1 MGLPA
6 NLVYREAIKSVSRYY
21 CETFLNSVV
30 YDLSRP
36 IILSW
41 ISDDPSPVLSLG
53 QYNYDLKS
61 PDWYVATAMLSST
74 DLYIEPEVPEFI
86 SDLFSPQYT
95 PPPPPFVTGEA
106 ENPGPTVPASS
117 VQQPRSMAQAP
128 KKQKTRNR
136 RKKGNINISQNSRA
150 ANNLVSAPASIG
162 YIANQ
167 NTFSVSSSVQRLADQ
182 DPLNGVRCSGSALY
196 GSPVQVYSDYGS
208 GASAYPLGYTGGLSS
223 VTAGKG
229 RGLSYLAPGE
239 IDPRL
244 TALVSCYQ
252 WYAFR
257 RICLKYIPYVGT
269 NTPGTVFMAISK
281 DPEEAGVLYTN
292 VAGAAASPS
301 AGTIQEVMDTDPA
314 VACPVWQPSLIEF
327 VHRGV
332 KLWQTYSNTEE
343 PIVERLQAAIVLLLQ
358 LPSSGSFAIAPDT
371 AGLFGN
377 LWLEYE
383 IDLYTP
389 GPPLNVN

>member
-1 MGLPA
+1 
-6 NLVYREAIKSVSRYY
+6 
-21 CETFLNSVV
+21 
-30 YDLSRP
+30 
-36 IILSW
+36 
-41 ISDDPSPVLSLG
+41 
-53 QYNYDLKS
+53 
-61 PDWYVATAMLSST
+61 
-74 DLYIEPEVPEFI
+74 
-86 SDLFSPQYT
+86 
-95 PPPPPFVTGEA
+95 
-106 ENPGPTVPASS
+106 
-117 VQQPRSMAQAP
+117 MAQAP
-128 KKQKTRNR
+128 KKQKSKRNR
-136 RKKGNINISQNSRA
+136 RKSNINISQNSRA

-167 NTFSVSSSVQRLADQ
+167 NTFSVSSTVQRLADQ
-182 DPLNGVRCSGSALY
+182 DPKNGVRCSGSALY
-196 GSPVQVYSDYGS
+196 GSPVQVYSDYGM
-208 GASAYPLGYTGGLSS
+208 GGSAYPLGYTGGLSS
-223 VTAGKG
+223 VAAGKG

-269 NTPGTVFMAISK
+269 NTSGTVFMAISK

-292 VAGAAASPS
+292 IAGAAASPS
-301 AGTIQEVMDTDPA
+301 AGTIQDVMDTDPS
-314 VACPVWQPSLIEF
+314 VANPVWQPSLVEF

-343 PIVERLQAAIVLLLQ
+343 PIVERLQAAIVVLLQ
-358 LPSSGSFAIAPDT
+358 VSGVPVDT
-371 AGLFGN
+371 AYLLGN

-389 GPPLNVN
+389 GPPLAVN